1 MTIKNNILLF
11 SFLSFSLVGKVFSDD
26 LYNLNYDQ
34 VEIAAV
40 SEDIAKFTNKT
51 IILDPRVK
59 GKVKVISAT
68 KLDTNQ
74 VWEVYINT
82 LNVLGFSINE
92 NNGFYEVI
100 PESEILGNSN
110 LVDTKN
116 TNKYITEII
125 TLQNRDVSSG
135 FIDRFK
141 RILSRQSFISIFPE
155 INSFLL
161 VDTEQNVKKIRD
173 LVKALDKISQ
183 SDISI
188 LSLNNMSAI
197 EGVRIITKLKD
208 SNTPKINE
216 FTALAFMPTNSIILV
231 ANTLTTATIKDI
243 LTGLDSKIDDN
254 DQIDVVYLKHAKAE
268 DVASILTTVASS
280 FVNEDNSKKTIITS
294 HANTNSLVISAG
306 QSELEQLKK
315 LIAKIDIRR
324 AQVLVEAIIVD
335 LSESAAQK
343 LGVEAAY
350 QSANS
355 QDIPISISRFNDP
368 GTPDLLSII
377 GSNADDTNQT
387 LALSSVSSLLNTQGL
402 ISGFGNYEEGGDN
415 FIGILNTIASD
426 ADSNIYATPSVIA
439 TDNAEALFFD
449 GQEIPITTGESLGS
463 NNSNPFRTT
472 SRQEVG
478 IKLEVVPQINEGGSV
493 ILQIA
498 LQISNVASQV
508 GSSDFITNRR
518 EVETTVLVDNNQT
531 IVLGGLVDEDI
542 SENIS
547 KVPVLGSIPVFGR
560 LFQSTST
567 NTSQRNLTI
576 FIRPKIIIDSDEIN
590 MITNEKYNFIKAQKL
605 LNNSQINNIDLR
617 AE

>member
-1 MTIKNNILLF
+1 M
-11 SFLSFSLVGKVFSDD
+11 VFK
-26 LYNLNYDQ
+26 LRLQ
-34 VEIAAV
+34 KEGGV
-40 SEDIAKFTNKT
+40 SC
-51 IILDPRVK
+51 P
-59 GKVKVISAT
+59 
-68 KLDTNQ
+68 
-74 VWEVYINT
+74 
-82 LNVLGFSINE
+82 
-92 NNGFYEVI
+92 
-100 PESEILGNSN
+100 
-110 LVDTKN
+110 
-116 TNKYITEII
+116 
-125 TLQNRDVSSG
+125 
-135 FIDRFK
+135 
-141 RILSRQSFISIFPE
+141 
-155 INSFLL
+155 
-161 VDTEQNVKKIRD
+161 
-173 LVKALDKISQ
+173 
-183 SDISI
+183 
-188 LSLNNMSAI
+188 NMSTFI
-197 EGVRIITKLKD
+197 NWKL
-208 SNTPKINE
+208 S
-216 FTALAFMPTNSIILV
+216 
-231 ANTLTTATIKDI
+231 TIKDI

-478 IKLEVVPQINEGGSV
+478 IMLEVVPQINEGGSV

-547 KVPVLGSIPVFGR
+547 K
-560 LFQSTST
+560 
-567 NTSQRNLTI
+567 
-576 FIRPKIIIDSDEIN
+576 
-590 MITNEKYNFIKAQKL
+590 
-605 LNNSQINNIDLR
+605 
-617 AE
+617 